1 LLDVFGFEV
10 VEADFVDEG
19 IEGGRF
25 ESEDGFEVEALR

>member
-19 IEGGRF
+19 VEGGGF
-25 ESEDGFEVEALR
+25 DSNDGFEVEALV